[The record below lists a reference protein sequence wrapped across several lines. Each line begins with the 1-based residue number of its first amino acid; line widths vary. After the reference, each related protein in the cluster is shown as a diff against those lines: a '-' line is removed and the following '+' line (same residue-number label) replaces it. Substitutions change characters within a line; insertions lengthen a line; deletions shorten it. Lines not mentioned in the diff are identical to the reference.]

1 MIRIDKFLC
10 DTLDISRK
18 QAGLLLKKERVQVN
32 GALVKNGA
40 TKIDEKAKVEF
51 DGAPLHLS
59 GPRYIMLHKPT
70 GYVCSHEDTHNPTLF
85 ILLDEIGAEKLH
97 IAGRLDCDTTGLV
110 LLTDDG
116 QWSHR
121 VTSPKHKCEKVY
133 RVSLADPILAD
144 TAALFEK
151 GIRLR
156 GEKQDTLP
164 AKMTLLS
171 DTEALLKI
179 HEGKYHQVKRMFAA
193 VGNKVTGLH
202 RVSIGEL
209 MLDEH
214 LAPGEYRSLT
224 DEEINF
230 FLPK

>member
-10 DTLDISRK
+10 DTLDITRK
-18 QAGLLLKKERVQVN
+18 QAGLLLKKERVKVD
-32 GALVKNGA
+32 GVPVKNGA
-40 TKIDEKAKVEF
+40 TKIEEDASVEF
-51 DGAPLHLS
+51 DGTPLYLS
-59 GPRYIMLHKPT
+59 GPRYIMLYKPA
-70 GYVCSHEDTHNPTLF
+70 GYVCSHEDMHNPTLF
-85 ILLDEIGAEKLH
+85 TLLDEIGAEKLH

-133 RVSLADPILAD
+133 RVRLADPILPD

-193 VGNKVTGLH
+193 VGNKVIELH
-202 RVSIGEL
+202 RVSIGDL
-209 MLDEH
+209 VLDEQ
-214 LAPGEYRSLT
+214 LSPGEYRDLT
-224 DEEINF
+224 EDEIKL